1 MTTFFTVLGY
11 IFAVLLIC
19 FLAVL
24 FFVTCRGLTQ
34 IIAEHEDFE
43 PEPLDV
49 IDDGKPLSPAD
60 VQPENAGATKQVV
73 QIEKKPMRNSR
84 PRSAKRK
91 KKEA

>member
-11 IFAVLLIC
+11 IFAVLLLC

-49 IDDGKPLSPAD
+49 TDDGKPLSPAD
-60 VQPENAGATKQVV
+60 VQPETTVKSEV
-73 QIEKKPMRNSR
+73 QTEKKPMRNPR
-84 PRSAKRK
+84 PHNAKRK

>member
-60 VQPENAGATKQVV
+60 VQPETTVKSEV
-73 QIEKKPMRNSR
+73 QIEKKPMRNPR
-84 PRSAKRK
+84 PHNAKRK
-91 KKEA
+91 KKEV